1 MKENLEKTR
10 VVFIHIYE
18 DMADDG
24 VPYESGLGFDAV
36 LLAIPVD
43 GRLLLVIEKDSFAIG
58 AAKLNL
64 PVAHSVDRNGFFL
77 FPC

>member
-1 MKENLEKTR
+1 MRKNLEKTR
-10 VVFIHIYE
+10 VVFVHIYK

-36 LLAIPVD
+36 LLAIPVNR
-43 GRLLLVIEKDSFAIG
+43 RLLFIVEKDSFAIG
-58 AAKLNL
+58 AAKLDL

-77 FPC
+77 FP